1 MKSLSSVSER
11 PEHPLLIIP
20 NSEGCL
26 LVIGTNQAQK
36 QMEPRQ
42 LYQMGLEFLRR
53 ADEAMREKEK
63 D

>member
-1 MKSLSSVSER
+1 MKSPSSL

-36 QMEPRQ
+36 QMTPRQ
-42 LYQMGLEFLRR
+42 MYLMGMEFLRR
-53 ADEAMREKEK
+53 ADETAREKEK
-63 D
+63 V